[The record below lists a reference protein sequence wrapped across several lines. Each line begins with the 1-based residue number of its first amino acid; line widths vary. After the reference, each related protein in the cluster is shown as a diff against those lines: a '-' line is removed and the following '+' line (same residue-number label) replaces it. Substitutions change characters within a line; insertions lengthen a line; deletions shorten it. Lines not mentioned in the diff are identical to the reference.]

1 MLSKRFVLKND
12 YTKNIL
18 LFTVM
23 GIFEF
28 RSHNE
33 IYNFDNNIKLDD
45 NFFVKLYR
53 SKNVK

>member
-45 NFFVKLYR
+45 NFFVKL
-53 SKNVK
+53 